1 MVARN
6 FVVRH
11 NDAQFPVEC
20 DTDFGFEVLQY
31 QIFSLTSVP
40 PEDQRILVEDGE
52 HVVTD
57 ESDLESI
64 TDKLRLVSIQ
74 EEGEK
79 ARAAEVEKSDEELA
93 RMLQAEEEALLL
105 QQYAATGDGREFEQR
120 VRSYVQQVLM
130 YEDPHRQDAARK
142 TVPIDEVEEKALVSW
157 PRMEF

>member
-20 DTDFGFEVLQY
+20 DTDFGFEL
-31 QIFSLTSVP
+31 IELVP
-40 PEDQRILVEDGE
+40 CCPRKILVEVGGL
-52 HVVTD
+52 VVTD

-64 TDKLRLVSIQ
+64 SDKLRLVSIQ

-93 RMLQAEEEALLL
+93 R
-105 QQYAATGDGREFEQR
+105 
-120 VRSYVQQVLM
+120 
-130 YEDPHRQDAARK
+130 
-142 TVPIDEVEEKALVSW
+142 
-157 PRMEF
+157 